1 MNKAKSF
8 ISKLLYNKF
17 FWQLIF
23 SAFLIGTSVFF
34 IRHENVE
41 LFRITEQLKLSNAWY
56 VLMGILLTGVY
67 IVFQDKC
74 IFTVT
79 WPWAS
84 ISLLKWLCACS

>member
-1 MNKAKSF
+1 MNKAKDF

-41 LFRITEQLKLSNAWY
+41 LFRIREQLRLSNSWY
-56 VLMGILLTGVY
+56 VLDRYSTYRSIYGFSGTDVY
-67 IVFQDKC
+67 SQLSGDGY
-74 IFTVT
+74 
-79 WPWAS
+79 
-84 ISLLKWLCACS
+84 